1 MSGTSGPADPTDP
14 VPPTVSVES
23 PDPAGEQ
30 RRILANSAV
39 MAAGT
44 VVSRFSG
51 FIRSTLLAAALG
63 AGVGADVFTVANTVP
78 NMLYILLAGGVF
90 NAVLVPQLVRAMKG
104 DADGGAAYVDRVM
117 TLAVLFLGA
126 VTVLLVLAAP
136 LVMDVML
143 DADYRDPAMAAQRQS
158 AIDFARFCLPQV
170 FFYGMFVL
178 VGQVLNARGSFG
190 PMMWAPIANNV
201 IAVGVLVVY
210 LFAFGPASPSE
221 QEGTFSAGQEAL
233 LGIGSS
239 VGILAQLLILVPFLR
254 AAGVSYRPR
263 FDFRHTGLGA
273 TFRLGL
279 WTVLFVIVNQAA
291 YVVVV
296 RLASGGTAESDDGTG
311 VFVYSSA
318 QLVTMV
324 PHSIITVSLATAILP
339 RLSAHA
345 AGSDLPALGRTLT
358 DTIRAALVVVVPFAL
373 LLPVVADDIAQ
384 VIWGHGATADD
395 YHLFETPLSLFGAGI
410 VLFTVHYLTL
420 RGFYALELNR
430 TVFFIQ
436 CLIAAVNVALAVWFV
451 AVTDAGNTAPA
462 LILAYTGAYGVG
474 AAVSFAVLQRRLGSG
489 GVGALAGFVGR
500 LLVAALVATG
510 VAVLAARGL
519 GWCRDQLP
527 GADSW
532 PWAVVEGVLITGV
545 DVLAFVVLARA
556 LGLREVTSV
565 LATVRGRLRRG

>member
-1 MSGTSGPADPTDP
+1 MSDQI
-14 VPPTVSVES
+14 
-23 PDPAGEQ
+23 DPAGQVAPAEPVDGSDGEQ

-136 LVMDVML
+136 AVMDVML
-143 DADYRDPAMAAQRQS
+143 DADYRDPELAAQRQS

-178 VGQVLNARGSFG
+178 VGQVLNARGRFG

-201 IAVGVLVVY
+201 IAVSVLVIY
-210 LFAFGPASPSE
+210 LLAFGPASGPE
-221 QEGTFSAGQEAL
+221 QGGLFTPGQEAL
-233 LGIGSS
+233 LGIGST
-239 VGILAQLLILVPFLR
+239 VGILAQLVILVPFLG

-263 FDFRHTGLGA
+263 FDFLHTGLGA
-273 TFRLGL
+273 TFRLAV

-296 RLASGGTAESDDGTG
+296 RLASGGTAESDEGTG

-384 VIWGHGATADD
+384 VIWGHGATAAK
-395 YHLFETPLSLFGAGI
+395 YHLFETPLALFGVGI
-410 VLFTVHYLTL
+410 VLFTIHYLTL

-436 CLIAAVNVALAVWFV
+436 CLIAVVNIGLAVWFV
-451 AVTDAGNTAPA
+451 GMADAGNTAPA

-474 AAVSFAVLQRRLGSG
+474 AAVSFTLLQRRLGSG
-489 GVGALAGFVGR
+489 GLGALVRFVVR
-500 LLVAALVATG
+500 LLVAAGIATA
-510 VAVLAARGL
+510 VTVLAAWVIGGL
-519 GWCRDQLP
+519 RDQLP

-532 PWAVVEGVLITGV
+532 PWALLEGALVTTV
-545 DVLAFVVLARA
+545 DVAAFVVLAR
-556 LGLREVTSV
+556 LLQLREVTSV
-565 LATVRGRLRRG
+565 LTTVTGRLRRG

>member
-1 MSGTSGPADPTDP
+1 MSDQIDPAGPSTPA
-14 VPPTVSVES
+14 E
-23 PDPAGEQ
+23 PAGEQ

-90 NAVLVPQLVRAMKG
+90 NAVLVPQLVRAMRG
-104 DADGGAAYVDRVM
+104 DADGGAAYVDRIM

-136 LVMDVML
+136 AVMDVML
-143 DADYRDPAMAAQRQS
+143 DSDYRDPAMAAQRQS

-178 VGQVLNARGSFG
+178 VGQVLNARGRFG

-201 IAVGVLVVY
+201 IAVSVLVIY
-210 LFAFGPASPSE
+210 LLAFGPASEAE
-221 QEGTFSAGQEAL
+221 QGGLFTPGQEAL
-233 LGIGSS
+233 LGIGST
-239 VGILAQLLILVPFLR
+239 VGILAQLAILVPFLS

-263 FDFRHTGLGA
+263 FDFLHTGLGA
-273 TFRLGL
+273 TFRLGV

-296 RLASGGTAESDDGTG
+296 RLASGGTAESDEGTG

-358 DTIRAALVVVVPFAL
+358 DTIRAALVVLVPFAL

-384 VIWGHGATADD
+384 VIWGHGATAAK
-395 YHLFETPLSLFGAGI
+395 YHLFETPLALFGAGI
-410 VLFTVHYLTL
+410 VLFTIHYLTL

-430 TVFFIQ
+430 TVFLIQ
-436 CLIAAVNVALAVWFV
+436 CLIAAVNVGLAVWFV
-451 AVTDAGNTAPA
+451 AMSDPGNTAPA
-462 LILAYTGAYGVG
+462 LILAYTGAYAVG
-474 AAVSFAVLQRRLGSG
+474 AAVSFTVLQRRLGG
-489 GVGALAGFVGR
+489 GGIGALGGFAVR
-500 LLVAALVATG
+500 LLVAAGVSTAVA
-510 VAVLAARGL
+510 ALAARGI
-519 GWCRDQLP
+519 GEVRSD
-527 GADSW
+527 GW
-532 PWAVVEGVLITGV
+532 PWALLEGVLITTV
-545 DVLAFVVLARA
+545 DVVVFVVLAR
-556 LGLREVTSV
+556 LLQLREVTSV
-565 LATVRGRLRRG
+565 LATVTGRLRRG